1 MKQTTLQSPAAY
13 DSGHGAALFNVAG
26 SLGAVLLLI
35 LLLLKLARRLGYFAP
50 RHGGQPLL
58 KVRAGCSLGNRERV
72 VVVEAGEHWLVLGV
86 TPGRITHLHTLPA
99 GNAAPDEPPPAF
111 STLFARG
118 RQSRETT

>member
-1 MKQTTLQSPAAY
+1 MKQTTLQPPVAH
-13 DSGHGAALFNVAG
+13 DSGHGTVLFNVAG
-26 SLGAVLLLI
+26 SLGAILLLI
-35 LLLLKLARRLGYFAP
+35 LVLLKLARRFGFSAP
-50 RHGGQPLL
+50 RQSGQPLL

-99 GNAAPDEPPPAF
+99 GDDASDQPPTTF
-111 STLFARG
+111 STLLARG